1 MNTLVLD
8 LQTLIFNHL
17 TSVEDVFINYQN
29 HCEFKN
35 IKLAVRHNSWKC
47 IIYYVQRFEYQ
58 KHNMM
63 YICRCAYKVKND
75 KLVRVFKSRYN
86 LDINVDD
93 NKNLCVLNN
102 DTLKRID
109 TNWRINKRDIQWLLK
124 YLDFIPDSLVV
135 DLSHENDLG
144 IVSEIMNDYFTRD
157 PTNTE
162 MMVFWIII
170 QVLAG
175 RNNDFRKTL
184 QFTYQLISDF
194 SGKINARVHH
204 DVTVNVALT
213 ASIRVD
219 NLELFSSKYAID
231 IIPLNEVITESLY
244 FSAFRIL
251 NYIFETY
258 DVRYYN
264 HKWTNR
270 EISDPR
276 IARILVNQKNL
287 KIDGLNILYS
297 SCVSRNYDVVANIL
311 LEIQN

>member
-1 MNTLVLD
+1 M
-8 LQTLIFNHL
+8 
-17 TSVEDVFINYQN
+17 
-29 HCEFKN
+29 
-35 IKLAVRHNSWKC
+35 
-47 IIYYVQRFEYQ
+47 
-58 KHNMM
+58 
-63 YICRCAYKVKND
+63 
-75 KLVRVFKSRYN
+75 
-86 LDINVDD
+86 
-93 NKNLCVLNN
+93 
-102 DTLKRID
+102 
-109 TNWRINKRDIQWLLK
+109 
-124 YLDFIPDSLVV
+124 
-135 DLSHENDLG
+135 
-144 IVSEIMNDYFTRD
+144 
-157 PTNTE
+157 
-162 MMVFWIII
+162 
-170 QVLAG
+170 
-175 RNNDFRKTL
+175 
-184 QFTYQLISDF
+184 
-194 SGKINARVHH
+194 HH

-231 IIPLNEVITESLY
+231 IIPLNKVITESLY

>member
-162 MMVFWIII
+162 MMIFWIII

-194 SGKINARVHH
+194 PVK
-204 DVTVNVALT
+204 
-213 ASIRVD
+213 
-219 NLELFSSKYAID
+219 
-231 IIPLNEVITESLY
+231 
-244 FSAFRIL
+244 
-251 NYIFETY
+251 
-258 DVRYYN
+258 
-264 HKWTNR
+264 
-270 EISDPR
+270 
-276 IARILVNQKNL
+276 
-287 KIDGLNILYS
+287 
-297 SCVSRNYDVVANIL
+297 
-311 LEIQN
+311 